1 MPYVLFSGVGN
12 PNLLEVYGIVFAIL
26 GGLYLL
32 RILIDRVKRKS
43 YKPATRGGALP
54 VDELNH
60 ESESEDSAPGPGS
73 R

>member
-32 RILIDRVKRKS
+32 RALIDRVKRKS
-43 YKPATRGGALP
+43 YKPTKPGGALP

-60 ESESEDSAPGPGS
+60 DSESNDSAQEPGS